1 MELVYGLDVRYDGR
15 QHVNVDFFYW
25 ERKYWARSWS
35 RGANQGFGFVHVN
48 SAILT
53 GCINLSSGV
62 LERDQS

>member
-53 GCINLSSGV
+53 GWINLSSGV